1 MFDYLNEQWMS
12 LLRFSALSALFLINL
27 GSLVR
32 MVICNVRSD
41 AKNHQHCVHTVTSSL
56 VVLANL
62 FYLLTW
68 IPYIGGCF
76 N

>member
-12 LLRFSALSALFLINL
+12 LLRFSVLSALFLINL
-27 GSLVR
+27 GSQVRLVLF
-32 MVICNVRSD
+32 NVKSD
-41 AKNHQHCVHTVTSSL
+41 KKNEQHCVHTVTSSL

-68 IPYIGGCF
+68 IPYIGGLG
-76 N
+76 